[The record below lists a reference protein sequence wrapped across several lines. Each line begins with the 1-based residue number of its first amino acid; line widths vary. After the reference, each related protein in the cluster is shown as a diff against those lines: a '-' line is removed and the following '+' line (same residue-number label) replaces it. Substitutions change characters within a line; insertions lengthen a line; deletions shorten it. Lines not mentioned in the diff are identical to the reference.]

1 MTVRRVIFE
10 AGERRGG
17 AKHDP
22 SPSARWALVEFGSP
36 RETGLALPT
45 SRRRGAS
52 LATVTGPERG
62 AAASRTDIRSLV
74 RLDTDGPVF
83 F

>member
-36 RETGLALPT
+36 RETGWRVRLSAAALPF
-45 SRRRGAS
+45 
-52 LATVTGPERG
+52 ATFPAPDRSAGQPAPTFAPSPVRP
-62 AAASRTDIRSLV
+62 AAL
-74 RLDTDGPVF
+74 VF
-83 F
+83 FK